1 MPIKF
6 LREFSK
12 SHVFKSFVMM
22 FSGTL
27 LAQAIG
33 YAIAPILTRLYS
45 TAEMGEMMFYLRL
58 TAFLSSII
66 TLRYE
71 AALPLPKKD
80 DHSYLIYRFIYY
92 FSMWVLL
99 FLGILFAVFSVTD
112 LFPKL
117 NAWFYLFTILGTA
130 AMILINVGTSWAV
143 RKGQYGIITR
153 QKITNSLFANGFKW
167 GFYYLHWSK
176 FGLILATMLGF
187 VLSAFEFLF
196 DFRRTHHSFKSV
208 FSKPKTAALL
218 KEHGDFPKL
227 NLPHVLVDNGKEILL
242 ATLILAYFGES
253 IYGSYG
259 HSYQMLRIPLMLV
272 GVSIGQLF
280 YNRTSEAMHKK
291 KPLVPI
297 ITKTIGMLTLISL
310 VPFTILFFL
319 GADIF
324 AFVFGPHWRASGTF
338 SQIMAL
344 WLMVN
349 FILSPI
355 TALPLLLNR
364 QKDALLMGMV
374 SAILQLVP
382 FWVFPFFWGNDSTVF
397 IEALKF
403 VSYSQALWLLLTILR
418 YGYFAMKSDA
428 LLTKP

>member
-1 MPIKF
+1 MPLQF
-6 LREFSK
+6 LRDFSK
-12 SHVFKSFVMM
+12 THVFKSFMMM

-45 TAEMGEMMFYLRL
+45 TAEMGEMIYYLRL

-92 FSMWVLL
+92 FSLWVLV
-99 FLGILFAVFSVTD
+99 FLGVLFTVFFVTN

-167 GFYYLHWSK
+167 GFYYLNWSK

-187 VLSAFEFLF
+187 VFSAFEFLI
-196 DFRRTHHSFKSV
+196 DFRRTHRNFKSV
-208 FSKPKTAALL
+208 FSKRKTSLLL
-218 KEHGDFPKL
+218 KEHIDFPKL
-227 NLPHVLVDNGKEILL
+227 NLPHVLVDNGKEIVL
-242 ATLILAYFGES
+242 ATLVLTYFGES

-280 YNRTSEAMHKK
+280 YNRTSEAMHLN
-291 KPLVPI
+291 KPLIPI
-297 ITKTIGMLTLISL
+297 IIKTIGTLTLISL
-310 VPFTILFFL
+310 LPFTLLFFW
-319 GADIF
+319 GEDIF

-344 WLMVN
+344 WLMIN
-349 FILSPI
+349 FILSPV

-364 QKDALLMGMV
+364 QKDALIMGV
-374 SAILQLVP
+374 LSAILQLAP
-382 FWVFPFFWGNDSTVF
+382 FWIFPMIWGTDATVF
-397 IEALKF
+397 IEALKC
-403 VSYSQALWLLLTILR
+403 VSYSQAVWLVLTILR
-418 YGYFAMKSDA
+418 YCYFAKKSDA
-428 LLTKP
+428 LQKKL